1 MVKDGTHGG
10 GQPSRAV
17 LGQVASSCGVIA
29 DLNFDAASAECAS
42 NPRAGAGAGE
52 WRFFVPSA
60 PYTRALVIMPAAAAL
75 LVISR
80 SVLPRAKTA
89 PPFVNR
95 RRQSNSQAWMCP
107 IPTVD
112 YSEQW
117 DSSRTNDEGV
127 RHIAN
132 RCRCECCG
140 GVRWTLLRVQDGLD

>member
-80 SVLPRAKTA
+80 SVFPRANVA
-89 PPFVNR
+89 GRSVR
-95 RRQSNSQAWMCP
+95 
-107 IPTVD
+107 
-112 YSEQW
+112 
-117 DSSRTNDEGV
+117 EG
-127 RHIAN
+127 
-132 RCRCECCG
+132 
-140 GVRWTLLRVQDGLD
+140 